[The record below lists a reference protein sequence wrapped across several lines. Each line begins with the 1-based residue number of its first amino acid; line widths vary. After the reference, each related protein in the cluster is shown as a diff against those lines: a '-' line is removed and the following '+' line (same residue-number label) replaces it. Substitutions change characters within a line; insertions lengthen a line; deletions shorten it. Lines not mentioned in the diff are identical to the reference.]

1 MVWEEGAAIFVPND
15 ISHSYKKFFDIF
27 VTLEL
32 NINFL
37 CKEGKYIFVA
47 IATKTQKAAKGG
59 SNFGNIF
66 PLAILSLASCSPAE
80 LVSFSDSTAKI
91 KMILFS

>member
-1 MVWEEGAAIFVPND
+1 VPND
-15 ISHSYKKFFDIF
+15 ISHFYKKFFDIF

-32 NINFL
+32 NINSL
-37 CKEGKYIFVA
+37 CKKGEYIFVA

-80 LVSFSDSTAKI
+80 PASFSNSITKI
-91 KMILFS
+91 K